1 MMHGEHALDALE
13 GLVAAGH
20 ALRDAAIADIVI
32 QVVIRLC
39 CIVPSRYVQ
48 RLLRAR

>member
-1 MMHGEHALDALE
+1 MHGEHALDALE

-20 ALRDAAIADIVI
+20 ALRDATVADVII
-32 QVVIRLC
+32 QVVIRLR
-39 CIVPSRYVQ
+39 CIVPPRYVQ